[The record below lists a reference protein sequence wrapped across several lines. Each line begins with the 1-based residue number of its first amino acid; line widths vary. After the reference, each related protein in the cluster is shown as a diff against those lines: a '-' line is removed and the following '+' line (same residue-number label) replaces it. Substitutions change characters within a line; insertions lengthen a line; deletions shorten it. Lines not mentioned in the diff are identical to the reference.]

1 MEIHFL
7 KNVELN
13 KEYTLLP
20 EHHSMN
26 PHPKLPDSDF
36 WVWEGLCLSVLLKV
50 PCDLEIGNVSEK
62 GFHSNALNVYRKH

>member
-13 KEYTLLP
+13 KKYTLLP

-26 PHPKLPDSDF
+26 PHPKLLIQTF
-36 WVWEGLCLSVLLKV
+36 GC
-50 PCDLEIGNVSEK
+50 GK
-62 GFHSNALNVYRKH
+62 GCA